1 MKHQANNGIATAP
14 AALRAAQLLTLDEL
28 LLGAGTR

>member
-1 MKHQANNGIATAP
+1 MKRSANIGFATAP

-28 LLGAGTR
+28 LLGADTR